1 MAKIPKGQP
10 IRWYQELIE
19 EKIKEIIPE
28 LVKKHKATPKDAFV
42 LNKNGTKVNIKQ
54 SLGSRIKKLKRGFGG
69 MQFTDPKFF
78 ETTGFFKEVFDKV
91 DEFGW
96 EVGLDKA
103 WGAWDGKLHDYKEGR
118 GHVPGKVG
126 HHRIALSLL
135 REAVENVPGDVRA
148 DLKRIAGKHG
158 YNLGNE
164 FVSYL
169 DPAAHKLLGKKIHGV
184 LSKRIKGPISREFVE
199 ALADRSAHSKFFGG
213 EKGFTVPKELVK
225 PGATGEEIFKVA
237 RPYLEMAKIGDQTEE
252 KLEKEEVRRTK
263 SNQGVWIG

>member
-19 EKIKEIIPE
+19 EKIKEAIPK
-28 LVKKHKATPKDAFV
+28 LVEKKSQYVKGQTYDWF
-42 LNKNGTKVNIKQ
+42 NGKETVRLDGEDILE
-54 SLGSRIKKLKRGFGG
+54 SLDSRIKKLKRGFGG

-91 DEFGW
+91 DKFGW

-103 WGAWDGKLHDYKEGR
+103 WGAWDSKMHDTGKSNQWN
-118 GHVPGKVG
+118 PIGKVG

-164 FVSYL
+164 HLSYL
-169 DPAAHKLLGKKIHGV
+169 EPGAHARLNKKLKGILEQ
-184 LSKRIKGPISREFVE
+184 RIKGPVSKEFIT
-199 ALADRSAHSKFFGG
+199 ALYDRSAHSKFFGG
-213 EKGFTVPKELVK
+213 ERGFTVPKELVK
-225 PGATGEEIFKVA
+225 PGATGDEIFKAA
-237 RPYLEMAKIGDQTEE
+237 RPY
-252 KLEKEEVRRTK
+252 
-263 SNQGVWIG
+263 